1 MSDWIVTFIC
11 LVRYTRIVISI
22 GFLAV
27 LLGVILLT
35 SLFEKSHVKIILK
48 AECHKNLV
56 KVSQM

>member
-27 LLGVILLT
+27 LLGCH
-35 SLFEKSHVKIILK
+35 SLNVFV
-48 AECHKNLV
+48 
-56 KVSQM
+56 